1 MICVELPGIPCGIM
15 FGLCVEDCFWSHR
28 TGLVVYYDA
37 ALVCLPDEVYA
48 ACYDLPV
55 ALMAEWAFVMG
66 SLNSILV
73 EQYLSQIMG
82 QPQKYFE
89 KFIMGAFFASSWL
102 RIRILLVTLRV

>member
-1 MICVELPGIPCGIM
+1 M
-15 FGLCVEDCFWSHR
+15 FGWCVEDCFWSHR

-55 ALMAEWAFVMG
+55 TLMAEWAFVMG
-66 SLNSILV
+66 GLNSILV

-89 KFIMGAFFASSWL
+89 KFIMGAFFASS
-102 RIRILLVTLRV
+102 

>member
-1 MICVELPGIPCGIM
+1 M

-66 SLNSILV
+66 SLSSTKVKDIYPKSWDNLKIIL
-73 EQYLSQIMG
+73 
-82 QPQKYFE
+82 KN
-89 KFIMGAFFASSWL
+89 
-102 RIRILLVTLRV
+102 LLWGLFSPHRGSVYEYY

>member
-1 MICVELPGIPCGIM
+1 M

-66 SLNSILV
+66 GLNSILV

>member
-1 MICVELPGIPCGIM
+1 M

-66 SLNSILV
+66 SLSSTKVNDIYPKSWDNLKIIL
-73 EQYLSQIMG
+73 
-82 QPQKYFE
+82 KN
-89 KFIMGAFFASSWL
+89 
-102 RIRILLVTLRV
+102 LLWGLFSPHHDCVYEYY

>member
-1 MICVELPGIPCGIM
+1 M

-55 ALMAEWAFVMG
+55 TLMAEWAFVMG
-66 SLNSILV
+66 GLNSILV